1 MDMDALERDLYPL
14 REMADRVGLQVEE
27 FAEHLDA
34 LGSFNNIGNEPSKAS
49 VFDLIRKYREL
60 AVQTVETLRERHGDE
75 ELRAFRRRWQNH
87 AEALKNK
94 TSHTLSNGDTSSSD
108 SHALRV
114 TSSLNDLQA
123 WSNEANTWSLLG
135 GVLDCQMQDRS
146 IQQGGNSD
154 PVLNAVNDRFAA
166 DGDDWEQFIASDPT
180 IRERHVVLKWLEESA
195 NTFESDSELIEDEL
209 KRSACLGEGSWS
221 PDWMHTKLNIKKEK
235 QFRPW
240 KGADDIDH
248 IPNIKAQT
256 VNGSLVYHLDPDA
269 VNRLHGALEGPDQEL
284 EDSFWIIAWEMLRRG
299 TSMDKL
305 ASWCS
310 DHNEPAK
317 AYMMGAHSLHHD
329 FTLLSTDIVARYR
342 WRKACRQGAQS
353 GGLCNH
359 ERAVLGLL
367 SGDLASVDRVAVRW
381 EDHLYAAYNACLL
394 AQYREYVRHHY
405 LHSLP
410 RENQFF
416 FGEPHPMERSRSLE
430 QISALLQPTE
440 VVRLRKKKQF
450 ELIQASIIEG
460 NLEGLVVQEGVN
472 LALRSRETRS
482 DDAEILIPVNAST
495 LSPQQHV
502 VENLT
507 DDYGS
512 RRVLAHVYIVL
523 RLLGLGFSSTERR
536 AAADNVIIAYI
547 DFLRLSGKTS
557 IIPLYASYL
566 QPGTAEEVL
575 AKVLPKITNETERE
589 DFVNL
594 MSSMGI
600 HVPDVLLRYQKM
612 ALSSSSSVK
621 SGLEDYVGLKIL
633 YPSKDDKDK
642 KSIWPG
648 VCISREI
655 DPGILDDEDAIV
667 QSLEW
672 VALLDS
678 RWDEMFGGLTD
689 SVEQLLR
696 EFIPIPCLPTPP
708 HMFSQLPAASTPPL
722 KYINA

>member
-1 MDMDALERDLYPL
+1 MDLEALETDLYPL
-14 REMADRVGLQVEE
+14 REMADRVGRQVEE

-60 AVQTVETLRERHGDE
+60 AVHTVESLRERHGDE
-75 ELRAFRRRWQNH
+75 ELRALRQRWQNH
-87 AEALKNK
+87 AEALRNK
-94 TSHTLSNGDTSSSD
+94 TSNTLSNGDDSSSEW
-108 SHALRV
+108 HALRV

-123 WSNEANTWSLLG
+123 WSSEANTWSLLE
-135 GVLDCQMQDRS
+135 GVLDCQLHDRNT
-146 IQQGGNSD
+146 QQGGNSD
-154 PVLNAVNDRFAA
+154 SVLTAVNDRFAA
-166 DGDDWEQFIASDPT
+166 DGDNWVQFLASDPA
-180 IRERHVVLKWLEESA
+180 IRERHTVLKWLEESA
-195 NTFESDSELIEDEL
+195 SIFESDIEVIEDEL
-209 KRSACLGEGSWS
+209 KRSAGLGEGSWS

-240 KGADDIDH
+240 KGADDTDH

-269 VNRLHGALEGPDQEL
+269 VNRLHGVLEGPDQNL
-284 EDSFWIIAWEMLRRG
+284 EDAFWIIAWEMLRRG
-299 TSMDKL
+299 TPMDKL
-305 ASWCS
+305 ASWCL
-310 DHNEPAK
+310 DHSEPAR
-317 AYMMGAHSLHHD
+317 AYMMGAHSLHHNSA
-329 FTLLSTDIVARYR
+329 FLSNDIIARYR
-342 WRKACRQGAQS
+342 WRKACRQAAQS
-353 GGLCNH
+353 GGLCIY

-367 SGDLASVDRVAVRW
+367 SGDLASVDRVAVGW

-394 AQYREYVRHHY
+394 AEYREFIRHHY
-405 LHSLP
+405 SHSLP

-416 FGEPHPMERSRSLE
+416 FGEPQPKERSRSLE
-430 QISALLQPTE
+430 QISALLHPTE
-440 VVRLRKKKQF
+440 VLRFRKKGQF
-450 ELIQASIIEG
+450 ELIQASIIER
-460 NLEGLVVQEGVN
+460 NLEDLVVQEGVN
-472 LALRSRETRS
+472 LARRSQKSRG
-482 DDAEILIPVNAST
+482 DDAEVLVPVNAAT

-507 DDYGS
+507 DNYGS
-512 RRVLAHVYIVL
+512 RRVLAHIYIVL

-594 MSSMGI
+594 MSSMSI
-600 HVPDVLLRYQKM
+600 HVPGVLLRYQKM
-612 ALSSSSSVK
+612 ALSLSSSVK
-621 SGLEDYVGLKIL
+621 SGLENFVGLKIL
-633 YPSKDDKDK
+633 HPSKENKDK

-648 VCISREI
+648 VYISREI

-678 RWDEMFGGLTD
+678 RWDEMFGGLVD

-696 EFIPIPCLPTPP
+696 ESLL
-708 HMFSQLPAASTPPL
+708 FSC
-722 KYINA
+722 